1 MSHYKIITD
10 KDNIILKKK
19 DNKFK
24 LEANKKIKLPCDIIN
39 QIENYEIFNKLKLLN
54 EDMLY
59 KYKIINKDECINII
73 LYIKNFLNDYYLE
86 ENYYITFTSKINKIN
101 DNHIILT
108 GTKND
113 IDKDGYKK
121 LQIDNI
127 YMEIQLV
134 NNELNVKFKF
144 NTIEDEMPIYI
155 ENNIG
160 SVFRKIFKNLI
171 KHYSE

>member
-1 MSHYKIITD
+1 MSHYKIITE

-24 LEANKKIKLPCDIIN
+24 LEAKKKIKLPCDIIN
-39 QIENYEIFNKLKLLN
+39 QIENFEIFNLLKSLN

-59 KYKIINKDECINII
+59 KYKIINKDDSTNVI

-86 ENYYITFTSKINKIN
+86 ENYYITFTNKINKIN

-121 LQIDNI
+121 LHIDNI
-127 YMEIQLV
+127 YMEIELID
-134 NNELNVKFKF
+134 NELNGKFKF

-155 ENNIG
+155 ENNNG
-160 SVFRKIFKNLI
+160 TVFRKIFKNLI